1 MPRSKRFNSY
11 YFTAIL
17 GLVFAVIGFSY
28 NAWRLEASEKN
39 NTIRMAAFTVIS
51 DLAQLER
58 VVYAAH
64 YDKDQINGNPR
75 KGWVK
80 VGLIVDLSYLIDD
93 SVKVK
98 AYILRQEW
106 QKNWQI
112 MHEDR
117 QATNQLINVIDETR
131 NEIKRVLSSLN

>member
-1 MPRSKRFNSY
+1 MPRYARFSIY
-11 YFTAIL
+11 YLTAIL

-28 NAWRLEASEKN
+28 NAWHLEASEKN
-39 NTIRMAAFTVIS
+39 NIIRMAAFTVIN
-51 DLAQLER
+51 DLAQLEQ

-64 YDKDQINGNPR
+64 YDKDQIKGNPR
-75 KGWVK
+75 MGWVK

-98 AYILRQEW
+98 AFVLKQEW

-112 MHEDR
+112 VHEDR
-117 QATNQLINVIDETR
+117 QATNQLINVIDATR
-131 NEIKRVLSSLN
+131 DEIKRVLSSLD